1 MLFDS
6 LDNLELYYPEVP
18 RMQTVV
24 EIMDKGDVYGME
36 PGSYQTKDPK
46 VRYIISEYETDSKE
60 KPYEIHRRATDVQIM
75 LEGEELM
82 SVSWREAVKEADK
95 PYDKESDVQYTTGE
109 PLAVWH
115 AARSR
120 FAVFLPGEPHKTGVA
135 IGFPAKVKKVTFKI
149 YD

>member
-24 EIMDKGDVYGME
+24 EIMDKGDVYDME

-82 SVSWREAVKEADK
+82 SVSWREAV
-95 PYDKESDVQYTTGE
+95 PYQRE
-109 PLAVWH
+109 LA
-115 AARSR
+115 
-120 FAVFLPGEPHKTGVA
+120 
-135 IGFPAKVKKVTFKI
+135 
-149 YD
+149 